1 MISFIK
7 KKNDIQIIEIM
18 SASFVLELSSFDV
31 FVLAQLSTQFEFY
44 HISDILVSLFEN
56 KQNELNILLTVTIK
70 FLFEILLI

>member
-1 MISFIK
+1 LISFIK

>member
-1 MISFIK
+1 
-7 KKNDIQIIEIM
+7 M